1 MSVAPASQ
9 NKKISFRA
17 KENSV
22 CPICDEVH
30 QKEQMFQGGGR
41 LIAGKM
47 TQELRRLYEKNKKFG
62 RVGPNDYIL
71 SVCPRCLYTSFTK
84 DWDSLAPTEL
94 ESIKLGS
101 DQRRSFLEKILG
113 PLDFSQERN
122 IVLGAASYLL
132 AIECYQKRGMNI
144 APTPK
149 KAICAVRGAWYFE
162 DLHADYPE
170 MNFDKVRDF
179 LYKKAAIYYSQ
190 TLEYMQNGQEPVDSI
205 QGMLGPD
212 TDNNWGFDGVVYLN
226 AYLTR
231 KFLAQLAEKKEDQL
245 NLLIR
250 AKRMLARLYGS
261 GKSSKNKPSAIIEM
275 ARELY
280 DEYGVM
286 IEEMGGEKL

>member
-1 MSVAPASQ
+1 MPVTQASQ

-17 KENSV
+17 KENTV
-22 CPICDEVH
+22 CPLCDEVH

-47 TQELRRLYEKNKKFG
+47 TQEMRRLYEKNRKFG
-62 RVGPNDYIL
+62 RVGPNDYVL

-84 DWDSLAPTEL
+84 DWEGLQANEL
-94 ESIKLGS
+94 SELKMSS

-113 PLDFSQERN
+113 PVDFYQERN

-132 AIECYQKRGMNI
+132 AIECYQKRGMGI

-162 DLHADYPE
+162 DLHAEYPT

-212 TDNNWGFDGVVYLN
+212 SDNNWGFDGVVYLN

-231 KFLAQLAEKKEDQL
+231 KFLDQLAEKKEDQL

-280 DEYGVM
+280 DEYGAL
-286 IEEMGGEKL
+286 IEEMGGEK

>member
-1 MSVAPASQ
+1 MAVSTASQ

-22 CPICDEVH
+22 CPVCNEVH

-41 LIAGKM
+41 LIAGKL

-62 RVGPNDYIL
+62 RVGPNDYIIT
-71 SVCPRCLYTSFTK
+71 VCPRCLYASFNK
-84 DWDSLAPTEL
+84 DWDGLAANEAEAL
-94 ESIKLGS
+94 RASS

-113 PLDFSQERN
+113 PLDFNEDRN
-122 IVLGAASYLL
+122 IILGVASYLL
-132 AIECYQKRGMNI
+132 AIECYQKRGLSV

-149 KAICAVRGAWYFE
+149 KALCAIRAAWYFD
-162 DLHADYPE
+162 DLTLEFPDLKFNE
-170 MNFDKVRDF
+170 IRDF
-179 LYKKAAIYYSQ
+179 MFKKAAIYYSM
-190 TLEYMQNGQEPVDSI
+190 TLELMQNGQEPVDSI

-212 TDNNWGFDGVVYLN
+212 SDNNWGFDGVVYLN

-231 KFLAQLAEKKEDQL
+231 KFLSQLAEKKEDQL

-261 GKSSKNKPSAIIEM
+261 GKSSKGKPSAIIEM

-280 DEYGVM
+280 DEYGAL
-286 IEEMGGEKL
+286 IEEMGGEK